1 MIISELKNNI
11 YALSLSIPEMR
22 FEGMWDLPH
31 GVTLNSYILKGDKL
45 AIIDG
50 AIGWNGSEDSI
61 FTGMKR
67 LDIDPNDVDYLIVN
81 HMEPDHSG
89 WISEFKK
96 YNDHFKVITTLKG
109 SQMVK
114 AFYGEDVNIMIVKEG
129 DSLDLGKNLL
139 LTFHPVPNVHWPET
153 MYTFENNSKTLFSC
167 DMFGA
172 FGILDTSIFYDEL
185 SNEETKIFEL
195 ETIRYFS
202 NVLTTFSSMV
212 EKAIRKAEDL
222 NVETIATGHG
232 PIYRSNPKLIID
244 FYNRLCKYAK
254 GYGQDVVT
262 VLWGSMYGLT
272 ETMVNHVVEFLRSKG
287 KVVNSI
293 RVPESTESDIV
304 TSIFKSSAI
313 ILAMPTYEYKM
324 FPPMAHALDEIGR
337 KRIVNKLAFR
347 FGSYGW
353 SGGAEKELLQIL
365 DTHKMNWDFM
375 ESHEFEGSAK
385 LDDFT
390 VIEGKL
396 NQLIEKMIS
405 KTI

>member
-222 NVETIATGHG
+222 NVETIA
-232 PIYRSNPKLIID
+232 
-244 FYNRLCKYAK
+244 
-254 GYGQDVVT
+254 
-262 VLWGSMYGLT
+262 
-272 ETMVNHVVEFLRSKG
+272 
-287 KVVNSI
+287 
-293 RVPESTESDIV
+293 
-304 TSIFKSSAI
+304 
-313 ILAMPTYEYKM
+313 
-324 FPPMAHALDEIGR
+324 
-337 KRIVNKLAFR
+337 
-347 FGSYGW
+347 
-353 SGGAEKELLQIL
+353 
-365 DTHKMNWDFM
+365 
-375 ESHEFEGSAK
+375 
-385 LDDFT
+385 
-390 VIEGKL
+390 
-396 NQLIEKMIS
+396 
-405 KTI
+405 